1 MKREIKRK
9 RYLIQL
15 EYKQA
20 IFITLI
26 RTKEKKE
33 NRIWSNPEKILHLIL
48 EQSKKISSYKNKNKC
63 LKMNKKDRKL
73 LSS

>member
-33 NRIWSNPEKILHLIL
+33 NRI
-48 EQSKKISSYKNKNKC
+48 
-63 LKMNKKDRKL
+63 
-73 LSS
+73 